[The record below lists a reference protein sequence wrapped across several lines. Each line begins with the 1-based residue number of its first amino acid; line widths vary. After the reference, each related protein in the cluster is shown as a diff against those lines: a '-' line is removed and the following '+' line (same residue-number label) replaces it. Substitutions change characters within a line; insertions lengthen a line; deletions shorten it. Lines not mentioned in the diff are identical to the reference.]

1 MDYIRY
7 KGTLLTASRSKEL
20 DAKLVQA
27 SEDGDLMLAFDTVC
41 VGEKKT
47 Y

>member
-41 VGEKKT
+41 MREKRAH
-47 Y
+47 